1 MTLLEEIQSTIK
13 VNQPFM
19 IEDVVSK
26 RFSYETVKSML
37 SKYTKSGDI
46 KRYCQ
51 GVYYLSER
59 NIFGESGPSL
69 EDVLA
74 RKFMYNNNKIFGYYS
89 GLNLLN
95 DVGLTYQVPMVP
107 DITSSKETTRKKYH
121 RIKGRKAITRSS
133 RVEIN
138 KYNYLYLQ
146 FLDIFRYASEE
157 QINKNRNNIIE
168 YFKNNNM
175 KVEELKKIEKKVCGK
190 TTRKFRKAIGYDE
203 LAWK

>member
-1 MTLLEEIQSTIK
+1 MTLLEEIKNTVK
-13 VNQPFM
+13 VDQPFM

-59 NIFGESGPSL
+59 NIFGESGPTIN
-69 EDVLA
+69 DVLR
-74 RKFMYNNNKIFGYYS
+74 RKYISNKKEVYGYYS

-95 DVGLTYQVPMVP
+95 DVGLTYQVPAVAE
-107 DITSSKETTRKKYH
+107 ITSSKETTRKKH
-121 RIKGRKAITRSS
+121 FRINGWRVITRSS
-133 RVEIN
+133 SVEIN
-138 KYNYLYLQ
+138 KNNYKYLQ

-157 QINKNRNNIIE
+157 QINKNRSNVIE

-175 KVEELKKIEKKVCGK
+175 NVEELKKVEKKVCK
-190 TTRKFRKAIGYDE
+190 LTIRKFRKVINYDE
-203 LAWK
+203 LA